1 MDEPRNEAAC
11 NALIAEI
18 KKLLLEVGG
27 DEEGLVMT
35 SYESDDDGEHCYNYE
50 LLSLDGLRAGYFTD
64 PDDIPDG
71 EEELLEA
78 IQEIEIEPWETLD
91 EEELTEL
98 RDYLTSEIGEAEGAI
113 QLIPPLGESV

>member
-1 MDEPRNEAAC
+1 MDEPRNDAAC

-18 KKLLLEVGG
+18 KKLLLVVGG

-35 SYESDDDGEHCYNYE
+35 SYEVDDDDGEHTYNYE

-64 PDDIPDG
+64 PDDIPED
-71 EEELLEA
+71 EEDLLDT
-78 IQEIEIEPWETLD
+78 IQEIELEPWETLD

-98 RDYLTSEIGEAEGAI
+98 RDYLSSEIAS
-113 QLIPPLGESV
+113 ES